1 MRCRCSPPPPAPNT
15 HPFTHRVTLLAPDGA
30 LLVRNL
36 TFEVIP
42 GRSVLIMGPNGSGKS
57 SLFRVMAGLWPLQA
71 GTVTLPTP
79 SNQLFYLSQRP
90 YLVAGSLRDQLL
102 YPLPPRALWGA
113 ADPMHDA
120 TFAHWMRPEYL
131 DEEALEMRLGEC
143 MEAVG
148 LGYLVTR
155 GAGWDQVQAWSET
168 LSGGEKQRVAMARL
182 LFHHPR
188 FAILDECTSAVCC
201 CMYRI
206 AKLCQHCGGTLQ
218 VSADGE
224 VALYKA
230 CQAAGITLLSIAHRP
245 ALKAFHSVIV
255 HFDGSH
261 AGSGYS
267 VEVAEGEH

>member
-1 MRCRCSPPPPAPNT
+1 M
-15 HPFTHRVTLLAPDGA
+15 LAPDGA

-36 TFEVIP
+36 SFEVVP

-71 GTVTLPTP
+71 GTVTLPSP

-102 YPLPPRALWGA
+102 YPLPPRGLWGA
-113 ADPMHDA
+113 ADPLHDA
-120 TFAHWMRPEYL
+120 AFAHWMRPEYL
-131 DEEALEMRLGEC
+131 EEDALDARLGEC

-148 LGYLVTR
+148 LGYLAAR

-188 FAILDECTSAVCC
+188 FAILDECTSAVRWCIGLVGLSNTNVC
-201 CMYRI
+201 FF
-206 AKLCQHCGGTLQ
+206 Q

-267 VEVAEGEH
+267 VEVVER

>member
-1 MRCRCSPPPPAPNT
+1 MR
-15 HPFTHRVTLLAPDGA
+15 D
-30 LLVRNL
+30 L
-36 TFEVIP
+36 TFEVVP

-71 GTVTLPTP
+71 GTVTLPSP

-102 YPLPPRALWGA
+102 YPLPPRGLWRA
-113 ADPMHDA
+113 ADPLHDA

-131 DEEALEMRLGEC
+131 DDDALDARLGDC

-148 LGYLVTR
+148 LGYLAAR

-168 LSGGEKQRVAMARL
+168 LSGGEKQRIAMARL

-188 FAILDECTSAVCC
+188 FAILDECTSAVCVFEGC
-201 CMYRI
+201 F
-206 AKLCQHCGGTLQ
+206 GGGETKGYVCLQ

-267 VEVAEGEH
+267 VEVVDGGR